1 MKEKK
6 TRNAHID
13 IDNRQKDVKLT
24 MSHRALIRRAVKAVL
39 EYESFGFDAEVSVS
53 VVTASEIH
61 ALNKVY
67 RDTDRPTDVLSF
79 PLCEGGEFED
89 DNGVVTLGDVVL
101 CTEILQKQADTFGH
115 SFERELAYLTI
126 HSVLHL
132 LGYDHEAGGEE
143 ERIMTNKQD
152 EIIQILGL

>member
-13 IDNRQKDVKLT
+13 IDNRQKSVKLT
-24 MSHRALIRRAVKAVL
+24 LSHRALIRRAVKTVL
-39 EYESFGFDAEVSVS
+39 EYENFGFDAEVSVS
-53 VVTASEIH
+53 AVTVPEIH

-79 PLCEGGEFED
+79 PQYDDGKFED

-101 CTEILQKQADTFGH
+101 CAEILQSQAESFGH

-132 LGYDHEAGGEE
+132 LGYDHEAGGGE
-143 ERIMTNKQD
+143 ERIMTQKQD
-152 EIIQILGL
+152 EIIKILGL